1 MKKFFKLMAMA
12 FVASTLL
19 VACGDKDDEDG
30 NGVNDGKTYTIT
42 VSVNDPAMGTVTG
55 GGKYDE
61 GATATIEATANA
73 GYTFVQWNDGNKN
86 NPRVIT
92 VTGDA
97 EYTANFAA
105 LTGVKVNFGSTTWDA
120 EYINGQCASSA
131 YMIAAAQT
139 DLDSYPWLILMNM
152 AGAPA
157 VGTVNGDAS
166 ITNTGASHGNVYLDY
181 YSDSERGVALG
192 ETNVGDWWG
201 MNLVVNVSAF
211 DADALTISL
220 VANAE
225 MWDVA
230 GIVYDG
236 ITDVAN
242 LNKKN
247 FTMTANGVELAA
259 VKSIF
264 SRNVSGKFVR
274 K

>member
-1 MKKFFKLMAMA
+1 MA

-19 VACGDKDDEDG
+19 VACGDKEEDEDG

-105 LTGVKVNFGSTTWDA
+105 LSGVKVNFGSTTWDA
-120 EYINGQCASSA
+120 GYTNGQCNANA
-131 YMIAAAQT
+131 FMIAAAQT
-139 DLDSYPWLILMNM
+139 DLDSYPWLMLMNL
-152 AGAPA
+152 ASGPV
-157 VGTVNGDAS
+157 VGTVQGDAS
-166 ITNTGASHGNVYLDY
+166 VSNEGANHGNVYLDY

-192 ETNVGDWWG
+192 DQSVGDWWG
-201 MNLVVNVSAF
+201 MNLVVNVTAF
-211 DADALTISL
+211 DADNVAISL

-230 GIVYDG
+230 GLVYDG
-236 ITDVAN
+236 ITNVAN
-242 LNKKN
+242 LNKTN
-247 FTMTANGVELAA
+247 LSMTANSVELTQ
-259 VKSIF
+259 VKNIL
-264 SRNVSGKFVR
+264 SRNVFGKLVR